1 MKFMNDPTG
10 DLPWEE
16 EPGSED
22 VTHIE
27 TAQVCNLFIFI

>member
-1 MKFMNDPTG
+1 MNDPTG

-22 VTHIE
+22 VTHLE
-27 TAQVCNLFIFI
+27 TAPVIKNFQ